1 MLKQF
6 LFPIFYTFAIS
17 AAVAHPCVNG
27 PFIDH
32 SKADVDGPYV
42 FYRGKQIVVK
52 SVVRMDTALALRSE
66 AFSDRK
72 DIALRCFVQE
82 TGDHFV
88 FPLKKNLKVE
98 EDHYDMPARMLVVS
112 DIEGNFAGFKMI
124 LQGSKVIDE
133 QFNWTF
139 GDGHLMLVGDFFD
152 RGLHVTEVLW
162 LIYKL
167 ESEAEAAGGKVHF
180 VLGNHE
186 ILNLEGNTQYVR
198 KKYLENAKILKEDY
212 SMWFDNNAELG
223 RWLRTK
229 NAIEKVG
236 DYVFCHG
243 GVSADLTRTGLSI
256 SDINRVSRK
265 HLGIPYDDI
274 NDLAAVAVFDVKT
287 GIFWY
292 RNAAKNL
299 LANSEMKNV
308 LDYLGAKR
316 MVVGHTLQADITA
329 YYNGRL
335 ICIDLYHEENL
346 RQGFMK
352 ALWVVEGQCFS
363 IDSRGE
369 TSSVFT
375 IVLKE

>member
-6 LFPIFYTFAIS
+6 LIPIFYTLAVS

-52 SVVRMDTALALRSE
+52 SVVRMDTTLTLRSE

-72 DIALRCFVQE
+72 DIGLHCFVQE
-82 TGDHFV
+82 TGDRFE
-88 FPLKKNLKVE
+88 FSLKKNLKVE

-180 VLGNHE
+180 ILGNHE

-198 KKYLENAKILKEDY
+198 KKYLENTKILKEDY
-212 SMWFDNNAELG
+212 RLWFDNNAELG